1 MSIFDISLLVILGG
15 FALNGLLK
23 GLIRILGNFVGL
35 LFGAYIA
42 SHYYLLFF
50 DWWKD
55 WSWCQKWVADH
66 ISAGKVISFIIL
78 FVLVGRLFGLLVI
91 IIEKIFKFIAII
103 PGSRFI
109 NNILGAI
116 LGFFE
121 GALFLGLIIYV
132 ISRYA
137 IIGNYF
143 GDQLTS
149 STVAPLLIK
158 IVNII
163 LPILPDALKALKALI

>member
-35 LFGAYIA
+35 LFGAYVA
-42 SHYYLLFF
+42 SHYYLAFF

-55 WSWCQKWVADH
+55 WSFWQDWTTNHV
-66 ISAGKVISFIIL
+66 SAGKVISFIVLFIL
-78 FVLVGRLFGLLVI
+78 IARLFGLLVI
-91 IIEKIFKFIAII
+91 IVEKIFKFIAII

-116 LGFFE
+116 LGFLE
-121 GALFLGLIIYV
+121 GSLFLGLIIYV
-132 ISRYA
+132 ISRYVL
-137 IIGNYF
+137 IGNYF
-143 GDQLTS
+143 GDHLTTS
-149 STVAPLLIK
+149 IVAPWLLK
-158 IVNII
+158 VVNLI
-163 LPILPDALKALKALI
+163 LPILPEALKALKALI

>member
-15 FALNGLLK
+15 FTVNGLFK
-23 GLIRILGNFVGL
+23 GLIRILGHFVGL
-35 LFGAYIA
+35 LFGAYLA

-55 WSWCQKWVADH
+55 WSWWQKWTTDH
-66 ISAGKVISFIIL
+66 VSAGKVISFIVL
-78 FVLVGRLFGLLVI
+78 FVLVTRLFSLLVLV
-91 IIEKIFKFIAII
+91 IERLFKFIAVI

-116 LGFFE
+116 LGFLE
-121 GALFLGLIIYV
+121 GGLFLGLIIFV

-137 IIGNYF
+137 LIGNYF
-143 GDQLTS
+143 GDQLS
-149 STVAPLLIK
+149 SSLVAPLLLK
-158 IVNII
+158 LVDVI